1 MFDYLELATIRS
13 ALMFTEN
20 MSDEISLECLIRKVE
35 RLMGEE
41 NGAETGSDRGNTVK
55 EKQQN
60 KH

>member
-35 RLMGEE
+35 RLMGGREW
-41 NGAETGSDRGNTVK
+41 S
-55 EKQQN
+55 
-60 KH
+60 

>member
-13 ALMFTEN
+13 ALIFTEN

-55 EKQQN
+55 EKQQD

>member
-55 EKQQN
+55 EKQQD

>member
-35 RLMGEE
+35 RLMGEN
-41 NGAETGSDRGNTVK
+41 NGAENSSDRGNTVK
-55 EKQQN
+55 EKQQD